1 MLYNIT
7 DKLNMNDDPK
17 LQIGELI
24 LTVNS
29 DAEAVLTLMDIVSKK
44 GELEGA
50 LEVEKVLFSETDLE
64 KLKSLRL
71 KVDDYILVIQTA
83 MSLALGEDP
92 DEEIEPE
99 GEETRTTTSLMT
111 GI

>member
-7 DKLNMNDDPK
+7 DKLNMNEDPK

-29 DAEAVLTLMDIVSKK
+29 DAEAVLTLMDVVSKK

-50 LEVEKVLFSETDLE
+50 LEVEKVLFSETELE

-71 KVDDYILVIQTA
+71 KVDDYILV
-83 MSLALGEDP
+83 GEDP